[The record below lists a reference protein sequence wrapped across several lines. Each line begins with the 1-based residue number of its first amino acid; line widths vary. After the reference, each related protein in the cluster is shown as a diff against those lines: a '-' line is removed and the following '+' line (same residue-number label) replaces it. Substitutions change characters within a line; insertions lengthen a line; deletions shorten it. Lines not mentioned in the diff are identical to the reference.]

1 MAEERNDEQ
10 GRQTPVVSEGAGL
23 ARDRRVQWAKYD
35 AMMSS
40 VRAACARH
48 LEIIHNEQVRAD
60 EELATRRRAGATQ

>member
-1 MAEERNDEQ
+1 MLEERDREQ
-10 GRQTPVVSEGAGL
+10 SRQTLAASEEAGL
-23 ARDRRVQWAKYD
+23 ARDRRVQWARYD

-48 LEIIHNEQVRAD
+48 LEIIRHEQARAD

>member
-1 MAEERNDEQ
+1 MVEEWNDKQ
-10 GRQTPVVSEGAGL
+10 SRQTPAASEEAGL

-48 LEIIHNEQVRAD
+48 LEIIRNEQARAD
-60 EELATRRRAGATQ
+60 EELATRRHAGATQ